1 MFCFKKKRDPN
12 QQNPR
17 TPAMQR
23 LQGNTKHGGGS
34 REKFYQIPVLGPHPC
49 DVPRALQR
57 GVRRVRV
64 RGQGASAGP
73 PPGVRT
79 GPAGLP
85 PALPLPPGG
94 SAGPGGSAAGIGAGP
109 GRSAAASD
117 LPAGRRAA
125 TALSSQELADYCRFQ
140 TFFCF

>member
-1 MFCFKKKRDPN
+1 MFCFKKKETQTNKTPEHLLCSGCREI
-12 QQNPR
+12 QN
-17 TPAMQR
+17 T
-23 LQGNTKHGGGS
+23 GGGS